1 MVADEP
7 IFMYYN
13 ESRRESGSYYLIA
26 FAILH
31 QSCLEFR
38 KKDSKRE
45 REKRTERKIEKYVF

>member
-13 ESRRESGSYYLIA
+13 ELRMESGSYYLIA

-31 QSCLEFR
+31 QSCLEFH
-38 KKDSKRE
+38 KQDSKRE
-45 REKRTERKIEKYVF
+45 KNGQNER